1 MLDKD
6 AIDVAKHLTAALL
19 AGGQYTL
26 HRDVKKDADF
36 ASELFFHVYHRLKEV
51 AVP

>member
-1 MLDKD
+1 MVEKD

-19 AGGQYTL
+19 ASGQYTL
-26 HRDVKKDADF
+26 TKDMKEDADF
-36 ASELFFHVYHRLKEV
+36 ASELFFHVFNQMKQV